1 MHIDKKGRT
10 FYFNKALGLKQW
22 EFPSPSPAP
31 LSPASTSTP
40 LPPGWEE
47 LKEPSGRVY
56 YGNPVLK
63 IVQLDRPMVYKIGN
77 ETFSSTIEVLKKL
90 NLSCPPGT
98 SECEINV
105 APVAPVAAGGSKNK
119 KTSKRRLRSRKAS
132 RRKASRR
139 KASRRKAS
147 RRNMIQ

>member
-1 MHIDKKGRT
+1 MHVDEKGRT
-10 FYFNKALGLKQW
+10 FYAFYVNEALVSKQW
-22 EFPSPSPAP
+22 AFPSPSPAP
-31 LSPASTSTP
+31 LSPAQSMVPAPAPASAQP
-40 LPPGWEE
+40 M
-47 LKEPSGRVY
+47 V
-56 YGNPVLK
+56 
-63 IVQLDRPMVYKIGN
+63 DRPMVYKIGN
-77 ETFSSTIEVLKKL
+77 ETFSSTIELLKKL

-139 KASRRKAS
+139 STSKK
-147 RRNMIQ
+147 